1 VVNISSSIKKGGGT
15 MKINIIFHSIYG
27 HIYRL
32 VEAVAEV
39 AGQVSGTQHGGMA
52 LRLWGGD

>member
-1 VVNISSSIKKGGGT
+1 

-32 VEAVAEV
+32 AEAVAEV

>member
-1 VVNISSSIKKGGGT
+1 

-32 VEAVAEV
+32 AEAVAEV
-39 AGQVSGTQHGGMA
+39 AGQISGTQQGGTA